1 MYGNLT
7 KTRSPEK
14 NRQGNVVR
22 ARGLPTPESTSAHR
36 EKHAVLKQRK
46 GNLTKK
52 KIRREKRA
60 RKRETKNKKKERKW
74 ERHVFALSRIRA
86 F

>member
-52 KIRREKRA
+52 KIKREK
-60 RKRETKNKKKERKW
+60 KEESEKERDK
-74 ERHVFALSRIRA
+74 E
-86 F
+86 

>member
-52 KIRREKRA
+52 KIRREMERE
-60 RKRETKNKKKERKW
+60 KREESEKERDK
-74 ERHVFALSRIRA
+74 E
-86 F
+86 

>member
-22 ARGLPTPESTSAHR
+22 AGGLPTPESTSAHR
-36 EKHAVLKQRK
+36 EKHADLKQRK

-52 KIRREKRA
+52 KIRREMERE
-60 RKRETKNKKKERKW
+60 KREESEKERDK
-74 ERHVFALSRIRA
+74 E
-86 F
+86 